1 MKKLL
6 ITVSSLALLVGCA
19 QREAQMGA
27 SGTGSSAA
35 AGVAGV
41 TARGDASS
49 QLSPAD
55 AKFVTT
61 AAQSGMAEVRMGQ
74 LIAEGAQSKALRD
87 FGQKLVTDH
96 TKANQEL
103 IQLAA
108 SKGVSAPSQP
118 AAKHEKML
126 ESLSKLKGTE
136 FDRSAQQ
143 HAMMHHQEDVQMFQQ
158 AISNLQDPELKAFAQ
173 KTLPTLQEHLKMA
186 QGLDIGATTSTGAET
201 SQPATSDTQPKQ
213 E

>member
-6 ITVSSLALLVGCA
+6 ITVSSLALIVGCA
-19 QREAQMGA
+19 QRETQMGA

-41 TARGDASS
+41 TTRGDASA

-87 FGQKLVTDH
+87 LGQKLVTDH

-158 AISNLQDPELKAFAQ
+158 AIANLQDPELKAFAQ
-173 KTLPTLQEHLKMA
+173 KTLPILQEHLKMA
-186 QGLDIGATTSTGAET
+186 QGLDIGATTNTGAET

>member
-1 MKKLL
+1 
-6 ITVSSLALLVGCA
+6 
-19 QREAQMGA
+19 
-27 SGTGSSAA
+27 
-35 AGVAGV
+35 
-41 TARGDASS
+41 
-49 QLSPAD
+49 
-55 AKFVTT
+55 
-61 AAQSGMAEVRMGQ
+61 
-74 LIAEGAQSKALRD
+74 LRD

-103 IQLAA
+103 IQIAA
-108 SKGVSAPSQP
+108 SKGLSAPSQP

-143 HAMMHHQEDVQMFQQ
+143 HAVMHHQEDVQMFQQ
-158 AISNLQDPELKAFAQ
+158 ASQSLKDPELKAFAQ

-186 QGLDIGATTSTGAET
+186 QGLDIGATTSTGAES
-201 SQPATSDTQPKQ
+201 SQAGTPENQSKP